1 MFLFYLEFL
10 YLSLTLS
17 AIFPFFCDNTSSLPT
32 SPMKMIERR
41 RRQRSLLQLLRPLL
55 LLGSAFAFVAPPP
68 SPMTSLAA
76 SSDALL
82 LASTH
87 PPRRRRPL
95 LRPHGARTTSE
106 ELIPRDV
113 LFGNPENV
121 SPKLS
126 PDGAYLS
133 YLAPSP
139 DGVMNVWVRDLA
151 GGGGGGCGDRMITN
165 EPKRAIRSAT
175 WAYDSTTILYMNDDD
190 GDENFHLF
198 AVDAVAPGDQGGGGD
213 PLTVRDLTPGKNVKA
228 QNVITNRRYPDQILV
243 GTNERDPKVFDMYRV
258 FYKTGEKFLDTINP
272 GDVIGWKTEDE
283 SFEIRA
289 AVRAVSVGGGGFAV
303 FFYRPRWP
311 CPVRRPQY
319 CPHHATIGL

>member
-1 MFLFYLEFL
+1 
-10 YLSLTLS
+10 
-17 AIFPFFCDNTSSLPT
+17 
-32 SPMKMIERR
+32 MKMIERR

-175 WAYDSTTILYMNDDD
+175 WAYDSRTILYMNDDD

-213 PLTVRDLTPGKNVKA
+213 PPTVRDLTPGKNVKA

-258 FYKTGEKFLDTINP
+258 FYKTGEKFMDTINP